1 MESFFPEGAKMNMIE
16 KQVHMYGKP
25 GVVTDDVVKVV
36 DDVINYVGKE
46 INFAT
51 SLGLGKSV
59 LFINELYRRAKED
72 PTIKLKIMTALSLEN
87 QLARADLSRDSLDLL
102 LIGFLVDAL
111 ILSI

>member
-1 MESFFPEGAKMNMIE
+1 MNMLDKSI
-16 KQVHMYGKP
+16 HMYGRT
-25 GVVTDDVVKVV
+25 GVFTDDVAKVV

-72 PTIKLKIMTALSLEN
+72 PTIKLKIMTASPWRYQRGKPPWRRDLWALCQRGSSADALSLN
-87 QLARADLSRDSLDLL
+87 T
-102 LIGFLVDAL
+102 
-111 ILSI
+111 